1 MLYSLYNAMMGEDEW
16 IMQSGSPRMR
26 GDGTPWVY
34 IRLTLSKDKIGTPFW
49 LWREE
54 VVPEMLH
61 SCPEGILPGRL
72 PPLPAPAYVF
82 RSQSGSVRLRTPETM
97 PIAA

>member
-1 MLYSLYNAMMGEDEW
+1 MDHAERQPANAGGW
-16 IMQSGSPRMR
+16 NPLGIIP
-26 GDGTPWVY
+26 
-34 IRLTLSKDKIGTPFW
+34 LTLSKNKIGIPFW

-54 VVPEMLH
+54 AVPEMLH
-61 SCPEGILPGRL
+61 SCPGGILPRL

-97 PIAA
+97 PMAA